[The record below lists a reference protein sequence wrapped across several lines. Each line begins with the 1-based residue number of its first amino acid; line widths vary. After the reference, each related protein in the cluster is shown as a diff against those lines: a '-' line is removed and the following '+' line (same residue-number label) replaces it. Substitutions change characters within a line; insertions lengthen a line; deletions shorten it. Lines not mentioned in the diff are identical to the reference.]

1 MRNDAIED
9 IRRGIAAFR
18 LWQALAKQ
26 DIRLK
31 SRRSTL
37 GPFWITL
44 SMAVTVSAMGP
55 LYGTLFAID
64 SSNFVPHL
72 ALGLIFWAFIAGSLT
87 EYAETFTA
95 NEHILKQSYLPLSA
109 LVLRVFYRQLL
120 ILLHNLLIYPLVMLF
135 LGIPVNGN
143 VFWLLPAFL
152 LVAVNILW
160 LGLIIA
166 IFCTRFRDML
176 PVIQSVVTL
185 LFFVTPI
192 IWQLQQLPPMRLHIA
207 QLNPFTSLIT
217 LLRDPVLGH
226 RPDTLYWQGG
236 GGAGLVG
243 SRCGGWLS
251 TPPRRKIT
259 YWL

>member
-1 MRNDAIED
+1 
-9 IRRGIAAFR
+9 
-18 LWQALAKQ
+18 
-26 DIRLK
+26 
-31 SRRSTL
+31 
-37 GPFWITL
+37 
-44 SMAVTVSAMGP
+44 
-55 LYGTLFAID
+55 
-64 SSNFVPHL
+64 
-72 ALGLIFWAFIAGSLT
+72 
-87 EYAETFTA
+87 
-95 NEHILKQSYLPLSA
+95 
-109 LVLRVFYRQLL
+109 
-120 ILLHNLLIYPLVMLF
+120 MLF

-192 IWQLQQLPPMRLHIA
+192 IWQLQQLPPTRLHIA
-207 QLNPFTSLIT
+207 QINPFTSLIT

-226 RPDTLYWQGG
+226 RPDTLYWQV
-236 GGAGLVG
+236 AAVFAVVG
-243 SRCGGWLS
+243 SLFAVWVFNL
-251 TPPRRKIT
+251 TRRKIT

>member
-1 MRNDAIED
+1 MRNDAMED

-31 SRRSTL
+31 YRRSTL

-64 SSNFVPHL
+64 LSNFVPHL

-152 LVAVNILW
+152 LVAINILW

-192 IWQLQQLPPMRLHIA
+192 IWQLQQLPPTRLHIA
-207 QLNPFTSLIT
+207 QINPFTSLIT

-226 RPDTLYWQGG
+226 RPDTLYWQV
-236 GGAGLVG
+236 AAIFAVVG
-243 SRCGGWLS
+243 SLFAVWVFNL
-251 TPPRRKIT
+251 TRRKIT